1 MVSLVMRGARCLL
14 ASMAR
19 DANGARLTI
28 PGAVLFLGM
37 LAPAIAQ
44 MAFEHDEG
52 HGRLAVLMSILPSD
66 V

>member
-1 MVSLVMRGARCLL
+1 
-14 ASMAR
+14 MAR